1 MNAGQRIW
9 HFLEQICKPPTTQ
22 KWEGL
27 SQGKCLFDG
36 DVQVQGTRA
45 GQLDMVTL
53 YSKNPWFYLSLISSD
68 FCSSLKIFTNTSWK
82 LCSHTMFLSCLLSC
96 HGKETSSLDT
106 SCAPGADN
114 ICKER
119 IIPECKVV
127 TSGWCL
133 SLLCPQS
140 IRDTS
145 NFTVPIKSTAR
156 LMRNFLGRRL

>member
-1 MNAGQRIW
+1 MLGRGYGTSWNKFANHQQPRSGKDSLRVSASLMEMFKYRALGQ
-9 HFLEQICKPPTTQ
+9 
-22 KWEGL
+22 
-27 SQGKCLFDG
+27 
-36 DVQVQGTRA
+36 
-45 GQLDMVTL
+45 DMVTL

-145 NFTVPIKSTAR
+145 NFTVPTKSTAR